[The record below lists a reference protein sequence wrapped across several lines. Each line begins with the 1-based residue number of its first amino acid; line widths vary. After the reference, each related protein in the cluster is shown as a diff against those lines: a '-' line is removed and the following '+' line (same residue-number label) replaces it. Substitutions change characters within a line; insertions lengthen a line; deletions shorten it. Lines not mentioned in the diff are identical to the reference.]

1 MFEFIKVF
9 STLELILLGTTAVIA
24 YIGLSALNREKEG
37 ALKLTR
43 LLGSIAAG
51 VLKVTPTPT
60 GFEVKGKLMT
70 LQQLKGDL
78 KS

>member
-1 MFEFIKVF
+1 MFEFIDAF
-9 STLELILLGTTAVIA
+9 STLELTLLGSTAVLA
-24 YIGLSALNREKEG
+24 FIGLRALNREKDG

-70 LQQLKGDL
+70 LQQLKGDI
-78 KS
+78 KP